1 MNQSPTIEN
10 NPPDGGFSARLAQL
24 IQVLGM
30 SQNEFSRRIEST
42 SAYVSNMTTGKTVL
56 VKPRRTL
63 LSENFHTPMDSFH
76 CWLYEAV

>member
-30 SQNEFSRRIEST
+30 SQNEFSRRKEST
-42 SAYVSNMTTGKTVL
+42 SDPCCQFRTVKL
-56 VKPRRTL
+56 GR
-63 LSENFHTPMDSFH
+63 F
-76 CWLYEAV
+76 